1 MAGFLFC
8 VGDMG
13 DMMNAKGTVTR
24 EILDMCD
31 ENPKIAY
38 INADGTGKGN
48 ALADYSEKY
57 PHRVFDVGIQE
68 MNMITCAAGMAK
80 MGYIP
85 YVQTFGPFLLFHA
98 YDQVHNDICYNDF
111 PVKLIGT
118 HAGTSSGLGPTHND
132 IVDFAICNALPNM
145 TVLAPCDAGGLVKA
159 TRKAAE
165 YPHPV
170 YIRVPRGEEP
180 MVYPA
185 DFDYEFEIGKAIE
198 IKEGKDVV
206 IIAAGSLVYHAVK
219 AAEELQEKG
228 IDAGVIDMHTIK
240 PIDKN
245 AILKAAKC
253 GNIITAEDHNIV
265 GGLGSITADVLIEAG
280 VSCRLK
286 KIGIPD
292 RFIPFGYPE
301 QIYHELGMDKDG
313 LVKAAMEM
321 IAG

>member
-8 VGDMG
+8 TGDMG

-68 MNMITCAAGMAK
+68 MNMITAAAGMAK

-85 YVQTFGPFLLFHA
+85 FVQTFGPFLLFHA

-132 IVDFAICNALPNM
+132 IIDFAICRALPNM
-145 TVLAPCDAGGLVKA
+145 TVMAPCDASALVKA
-159 TRKAAE
+159 TRASAE
-165 YPHPV
+165 YPGPV

-180 MVYPA
+180 AVYPK
-185 DFDYEFEIGKAIE
+185 DFAYDFVIGKSIE
-198 IKEGKDVV
+198 IKAGTDIT
-206 IIAAGSLVYHAVK
+206 IIATGSLVYHAVK
-219 AAEELQEKG
+219 AAEELEKKG

-240 PIDKN
+240 PIDKE
-245 AILKAAKC
+245 AIAKAAKT
-253 GNIITAEDHNIV
+253 GKIITAEDHNTI
-265 GGLGSITADVLIEAG
+265 GGLGSTVADTLIELGTPCA
-280 VSCRLK
+280 LK

-301 QIYHELGMDKDG
+301 EIYARLGMDSNG
-313 LVKAAMEM
+313 IAAAAEEM
-321 IAG
+321 CK